1 MRNPLNKRLP
11 REFKK
16 NAGKYI
22 GLFVL
27 LVTTIML
34 GASFSASID
43 STVKLLEVNDRECR
57 IEDGQFETAES
68 LSEELLSELNEKD
81 ITVTENFYS
90 SVHGFDTTAKLLV
103 FNERNTLNLPSLFSG
118 KLPEKE
124 NEIAVERLFAKN
136 RGIKIG
142 DIIDTN
148 GISMKVTGIIA
159 VPDYNSL
166 YKSNQDLLPNTTDFG
181 ISLVTKEGFEQ
192 YNKDSLTYRYSYA
205 FKDTRLT
212 KQEENEKVAD
222 ILKTLAQE
230 GVNLQSFLTA
240 EQNQSITFLREDIG
254 KDGPVMKVFIY
265 ILIIV
270 IAFVFVILTN
280 NTIESEAAI
289 IGTLRASGYKKH
301 EIIMHYLSPT
311 LILAILSTVVGNILG
326 YTVMLEPFKK
336 LYYTTYSI
344 PPLEIRFSLEAF
356 IVANVLPVAI
366 MIAINWF
373 MLYNK
378 LSLSPLKFLRKDL
391 HKKKQKRALK
401 LPDFS
406 FMTRFRI
413 RVLLQNKVNYLILFV
428 GVFIASFL
436 LMFGMGLQP
445 LIDHYVDEIDDS
457 LEYEYQYL
465 LKAPIEIEN
474 AEKLETYSLKTWYS
488 LGKTDISISFMGV
501 SEDSIY
507 FDKIT
512 LPEKENTI
520 TISKPL
526 AEKMNLKVNDTVSF
540 KDEYY
545 DVTYTLT
552 VTDICDYK
560 GSLTAFMKRESLNS
574 LLGNEVGYY
583 NAYLSDTQLDI
594 PDSHLMKY
602 ITRADM
608 VDVTAQLMKSF
619 DGVLELVNIFSI
631 VIYMVL
637 IYILTKTVVEKN
649 ALSISFMKVFGYNS
663 KEIGKLYLNATTI
676 TVIVSLLVCIPVEA
690 LCFKV
695 ILVYIASMIEGY
707 IPFYLPAW
715 VYIAIITVGIVAY
728 FAINALHLRKVK
740 RIPMSE
746 ALKNRE

>member
-11 REFKK
+11 RELKK

-34 GASFSASID
+34 GASFTSSID

-57 IEDGQFETAES
+57 IEDGQFETTEP
-68 LSEELLSELNEKD
+68 LSEELLSELNEND
-81 ITVTENFYS
+81 ITVAENFYS

-136 RGIKIG
+136 RGIKVG
-142 DIIDTN
+142 DTIDTN
-148 GISMKVTGIIA
+148 GIPMKVTGIIA

-507 FDKIT
+507 FDKIA
-512 LPEKENTI
+512 LPEKENAI

-574 LLGNEVGYY
+574 LLGNEIGYY

-676 TVIVSLLVCIPVEA
+676 TVIISLLVCIPIEA

-715 VYIAIITVGIVAY
+715 VYITIITIGIVAY

>member
-11 REFKK
+11 RELKK

-34 GASFSASID
+34 GASFTSSID

-57 IEDGQFETAES
+57 IEDGQFETTGP
-68 LSEELLSELNEKD
+68 LSEELLSELNEND
-81 ITVTENFYS
+81 ITVAENFYS

-181 ISLVTKEGFEQ
+181 ISLVTKEGFIQ
-192 YNKDSLTYRYSYA
+192 YDKDSLTYRYSYA
-205 FKDTRLT
+205 FKDPSLT
-212 KQEENEKVAD
+212 KQEENEKVSD

-280 NTIESEAAI
+280 NTIEAEAAI

-311 LILAILSTVVGNILG
+311 LILAILSTIVGNILG
-326 YTVMLEPFKK
+326 YTVMLEPFKE

-344 PPLEIRFSLEAF
+344 PPLQIRFSLEAF
-356 IVANVLPVAI
+356 IVANILPVVI

-428 GVFIASFL
+428 GIFISSFL
-436 LMFGMGLQP
+436 LMFGIGLQP

-457 LEYEYQYL
+457 LEYEYQYI
-465 LKAPIEIEN
+465 LKAPIEIED

-507 FDKIT
+507 FDRIA
-512 LPEKENTI
+512 LPEKENAI

-649 ALSISFMKVFGYNS
+649 ALSISFMKVFGYNN

>member
-103 FNERNTLNLPSLFSG
+103 FNERNTLNLPSLFTG
-118 KLPEKE
+118 KLPATE

-136 RGIKIG
+136 RGIKVG
-142 DIIDTN
+142 DTIDTN
-148 GISMKVTGIIA
+148 GIPMKVTGIIA

-280 NTIESEAAI
+280 NTIEAEAAI

-311 LILAILSTVVGNILG
+311 LILAILSTIVGNILG
-326 YTVMLEPFKK
+326 YTVMLEPFKE

-356 IVANVLPVAI
+356 IVANILPVAI

-676 TVIVSLLVCIPVEA
+676 TVIISLLVCIPIEA

-715 VYIAIITVGIVAY
+715 VYITIITIGIVAY

>member
-11 REFKK
+11 RELKK

-34 GASFSASID
+34 GASFTSSID

-57 IEDGQFETAES
+57 IEDGQFETTGP

-81 ITVTENFYS
+81 ITVAENFYS
-90 SVHGFDTTAKLLV
+90 SAHGFDTTAKLLV
-103 FNERNTLNLPSLFSG
+103 FNERNTLNLPSLFGG

-181 ISLVTKEGFEQ
+181 ISLVTKEGFLQ
-192 YNKDSLTYRYSYA
+192 YGKDSLTYRYSYA
-205 FKDTRLT
+205 FKDPSLT
-212 KQEENEKVAD
+212 KQEENEKVSD

-280 NTIESEAAI
+280 NTIEAEAAI

-311 LILAILSTVVGNILG
+311 LILAILSTLVGNILG
-326 YTVMLEPFKK
+326 YTVMLEPFKE

-344 PPLEIRFSLEAF
+344 PPLQIRFSLEAF
-356 IVANVLPVAI
+356 IVANILPVVI

-428 GVFIASFL
+428 GIFISSFL
-436 LMFGMGLQP
+436 LMFGIGLQP

-457 LEYEYQYL
+457 LEYEYQYI
-465 LKAPIEIEN
+465 LKAPIEIED

-507 FDKIT
+507 FDKIA
-512 LPEKENTI
+512 LPEKENAI